1 MVGTAIG
8 IGIWMYIANRATN
21 DMLELGDA
29 LVGQGSVIIDE
40 LNEEAENL
48 DYEIDYGDELSDAD
62 LKQEASNEET
72 VQEGNGEE
80 NNPTSGCTNDQL
92 DLIENCEKLKDDNC
106 EKCETCIA
114 GYKTNWNNKKCKEE

>member
-8 IGIWMYIANRATN
+8 IGIWMYLANRATN

-62 LKQEASNEET
+62 LNQEASNEET

-80 NNPTSGCTNDQL
+80 NDPTSGCTNDQL
-92 DLIENCEKLKDDNC
+92 SLIENCEELKSDNC
-106 EKCETCIA
+106 EKCENCKA